1 MQSPFILVF
10 AAILFFLLTPGVLLR
25 LPKNGGKFTVALVHA
40 VVFAVVFYF
49 GSKLLKKFLR
59 MEGFTEG
66 GENMKKPKK

>member
-25 LPKNGGKFTVALVHA
+25 LPKNGGKLTVALVHA

-49 GSKLLKKFLR
+49 GSKLLKKFLHI
-59 MEGFTEG
+59 EGFTEDVD
-66 GENMKKPKK
+66 KKTKK